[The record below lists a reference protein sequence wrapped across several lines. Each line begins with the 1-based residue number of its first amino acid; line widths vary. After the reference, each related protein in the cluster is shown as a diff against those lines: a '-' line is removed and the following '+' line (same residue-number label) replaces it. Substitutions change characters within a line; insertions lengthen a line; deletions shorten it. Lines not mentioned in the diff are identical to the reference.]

1 LFFVLMLACFRL
13 LQAQVTTKYG
23 DEVSTLDGIMK
34 AYYDVVTVKKGGK
47 VSYERDSLL
56 HITNAGVG
64 MLQIDKEGKTVLQ
77 YITLKEYHRLSDAYL
92 EKNGFDEK
100 EINRKL
106 EKFGNIYH
114 VWSTYESRN
123 TADGPVIERGIN
135 SVELFFDGKR
145 FWITSWIFDSERRD
159 NPIPKEYLE
168 K

>member
-1 LFFVLMLACFRL
+1 MLACFRL